1 VLRRFLLLSLSPT
14 ATLRA
19 VIKRALLGGLTVA
32 LALSFGCSS
41 GDTKLERRGPPL
53 GGSGGSGGSAVVA
66 QGGDG
71 DQLIPFCD
79 ALAVIRARCQRC
91 HQDPPQ
97 NTAPVKF
104 ITYEDT
110 QAQYFDTNEQWWQVM
125 QGVVD
130 RDFMPY
136 LGLNGPPTNLMPPV
150 QPLTAE
156 EKATLLG
163 WLNQGAMPVGGTEC
177 P

>member
-1 VLRRFLLLSLSPT
+1 MP
-14 ATLRA
+14 
-19 VIKRALLGGLTVA
+19 VIKRALLGGLPLA
-32 LALSFGCSS
+32 LALSFGCSN
-41 GDTKLERRGPPL
+41 GDTKLERHGPPL
-53 GGSGGSGGSAVVA
+53 GGNGGSGGTDVTG

-71 DQLIPFCD
+71 AQPIAFCD
-79 ALAVIRARCQRC
+79 ALTVIRAKCQRC
-91 HQDPPQ
+91 HQDPPK
-97 NTAPVKF
+97 NMAPVKF
-104 ITYEDT
+104 LTYEDT

-136 LGLNGPPTNLMPPV
+136 VALNGPPTNLMPPV
-150 QPLTAE
+150 QPLTPA

-163 WLNQGAMPVGGTEC
+163 WLNQGALPEGGMDC